1 MSFWATILLGVGG
14 LGGCADGEAA
24 SGVVEGVGAVAA
36 AAKLANRIAKV
47 VVRSIFGSGGG
58 EPRVP

>member
-1 MSFWATILLGVGG
+1 MGG